1 MMGLNCDVA
10 RARAGHIRLL
20 RDTLALVDFL
30 AAAAGQGAATTL
42 RDPNDGDTG
51 WTVLEVLC
59 HLRDFDRIFL
69 ERARRIVAE
78 AEPLLVAY
86 DHEQMVVDGRYNEQ
100 DLSAV
105 LADLRSSRAEF
116 VAFFNS
122 LTAEQ
127 WERAGTHPERGR
139 FSLDDALMQVGLH
152 DAMHLEQITRILRG

>member
-10 RARAGHIRLL
+10 RARAGHVRLL
-20 RDTLALVDFL
+20 CDTLAVVDFL
-30 AAAAGQGAATTL
+30 AEAAGQGAATTL

-78 AEPLLVAY
+78 PEPLLTAY
-86 DHEQMVVDGRYNEQ
+86 DHEQMAVDGRYNEQ

-105 LADLRSSRAEF
+105 LAALRSSRTEF
-116 VAFFNS
+116 AAFFKS

-139 FSLDDALMQVGLH
+139 FSLDDALMQVGRHDVLH
-152 DAMHLEQITRILRG
+152 LDQITRMVRG